1 MVRLLLHII
10 LLVFFIWYLI
20 RILRLW
26 GKQSAD
32 EPLWVPKKIGVGISL
47 NPSNTLGFWISLLV
61 TLSVLIIL
69 IVLIIFYFLA
79 EGE

>member
-47 NPSNTLGFWISLLV
+47 NPRNTLGF
-61 TLSVLIIL
+61 
-69 IVLIIFYFLA
+69 
-79 EGE
+79 G

>member
-32 EPLWVPKKIGVGISL
+32 EPLWVPKKIR
-47 NPSNTLGFWISLLV
+47 LV
-61 TLSVLIIL
+61 
-69 IVLIIFYFLA
+69 F
-79 EGE
+79 G